1 MRAVLA
7 STTAALALAAAL
19 CVCLSLGNAPWATAA
34 SQHTA
39 PSVSAQ
45 HTAPSVSAQLPI
57 TDDLDG
63 FQLPTK

>member
-7 STTAALALAAAL
+7 SATAALALATTL
-19 CVCLSLGNAPWATAA
+19 CVCASLGNAPATSA
-34 SQHTA
+34 T
-39 PSVSAQ
+39 AQ
-45 HTAPSVSAQLPI
+45 HTAPSVSVQLPI

>member
-19 CVCLSLGNAPWATAA
+19 CVCLSLGNASWATAA
-34 SQHTA
+34 S
-39 PSVSAQ
+39 

-57 TDDLDG
+57 TDDLNG

>member
-1 MRAVLA
+1 MLA

-19 CVCLSLGNAPWATAA
+19 CVCLSLGNASWATAA
-34 SQHTA
+34 S
-39 PSVSAQ
+39 

-57 TDDLDG
+57 TDDLNG